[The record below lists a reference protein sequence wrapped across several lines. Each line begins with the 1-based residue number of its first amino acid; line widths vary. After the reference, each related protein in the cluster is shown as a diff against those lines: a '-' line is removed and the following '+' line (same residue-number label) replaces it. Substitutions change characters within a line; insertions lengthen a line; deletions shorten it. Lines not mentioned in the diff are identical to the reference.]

1 MFQDKKRQIKEAI
14 RQLHVG
20 IPPEQVKEEFREVLE
35 TALLCDLL
43 QSHFFKENSILYPAA
58 LSVVTKEE
66 WLEARG
72 EFDEIGFCC
81 FTPPALVAAAKTVQ
95 PIKP

>member
-1 MFQDKKRQIKEAI
+1 MSQDKERQIKEAI

-66 WLEARG
+66 WLEAR
-72 EFDEIGFCC
+72 ENS
-81 FTPPALVAAAKTVQ
+81 TKSATAASHHQ
-95 PIKP
+95 RLSQLQRQYNP